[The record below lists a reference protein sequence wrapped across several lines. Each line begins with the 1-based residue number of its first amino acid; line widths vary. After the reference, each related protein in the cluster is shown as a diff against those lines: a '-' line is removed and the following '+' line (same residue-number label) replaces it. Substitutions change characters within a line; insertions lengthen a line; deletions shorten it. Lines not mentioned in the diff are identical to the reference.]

1 MSKVI
6 SLPVKLMAFSPKE
19 ILEALLLVVALSA
32 DTFAASFAYG
42 TNKIKIMM
50 SSTLIINGICTLAL
64 TLSLVLGNLLRPI
77 LSNEITR
84 TVSFTVLF
92 VLGMSKLFDSTIK
105 AYIRKYNKFEHEL
118 HFSFLYLRFILNV
131 YADPKIADVNESNSL
146 SPMEALSLAIALS
159 FDGFA
164 VGLGA
169 ALVEINVWYIIILSF
184 IIGILAI
191 VVGSFI
197 GNLISKKISM
207 NISWLSG
214 ILLLVIAFLKIR

>member
-1 MSKVI
+1 
-6 SLPVKLMAFSPKE
+6 
-19 ILEALLLVVALSA
+19 
-32 DTFAASFAYG
+32 
-42 TNKIKIMM
+42 
-50 SSTLIINGICTLAL
+50 
-64 TLSLVLGNLLRPI
+64 
-77 LSNEITR
+77 
-84 TVSFTVLF
+84 
-92 VLGMSKLFDSTIK
+92 
-105 AYIRKYNKFEHEL
+105 
-118 HFSFLYLRFILNV
+118 
-131 YADPKIADVNESNSL
+131 
-146 SPMEALSLAIALS
+146 MEALSLAIALS

-191 VVGSFI
+191 VLGSSF

>member
-1 MSKVI
+1 MNYR
-6 SLPVKLMAFSPKE
+6 SLVKLMSFTPNE
-19 ILEALLLVVALSA
+19 ILEAFLLVIALSA

-42 TNKIKIMM
+42 TNKIKIPI
-50 SSTLIINGICTLAL
+50 SSTLIINGICTLLL

-77 LSNEITR
+77 LSSDVTHV
-84 TVSFTVLF
+84 VSFTVLF
-92 VLGMSKLFDSTIK
+92 ILGLSKLFDSTIK
-105 AYIRKYNKFEHEL
+105 AYIRKYNKFEREL
-118 HFSFLYLRFILNV
+118 HFSFLYFRFILNV

-169 ALVEINVWYIIILSF
+169 ALVQINVWCIIILSF
-184 IIGILAI
+184 LLGIIAI
-191 VVGSFI
+191 VVGCAL

-214 ILLLVIAFLKIR
+214 VLLLIIAFLKI

>member
-1 MSKVI
+1 MSNVFT
-6 SLPVKLMAFSPKE
+6 LLVKLMSFSPNE

-42 TNKIKIMM
+42 TNKIKVPM
-50 SSTLIINGICTLAL
+50 SSTLIINGICTLLL

-77 LSNEITR
+77 LSPDVTR
-84 TVSFTVLF
+84 IVSITVLF
-92 VLGMSKLFDSTIK
+92 ILGISKLFDSTIK
-105 AYIRKYNKFEHEL
+105 AYIRKHSKFEHEL
-118 HFSFLYLRFILNV
+118 HFSILYLRFILNV

-169 ALVEINVWYIIILSF
+169 ALVDINVWYVMLFSF
-184 IIGILAI
+184 FLGVLAI
-191 VVGSFI
+191 LLGCFI

-214 ILLLVIAFLKIR
+214 VLLLILAFLKI

>member
-1 MSKVI
+1 MSNVL
-6 SLPVKLMAFSPKE
+6 SLLVKLMSFSPNE
-19 ILEALLLVVALSA
+19 ILEALLLVIALSA

-42 TNKIKIMM
+42 TNKIKIPM
-50 SSTLIINGICTLAL
+50 SSTLIINGICTLLL

-77 LSNEITR
+77 LSTDVTR
-84 TVSFTVLF
+84 IVSFTVLF
-92 VLGMSKLFDSTIK
+92 ILGISKLFDSTIK

-169 ALVEINVWYIIILSF
+169 ALVDINVWFVIILSF
-184 IIGILAI
+184 FLGILAI
-191 VVGSFI
+191 ILGCLF
-197 GNLISKKISM
+197 GNLICKKISM

-214 ILLLVIAFLKIR
+214 VLLLIIAFLKI